1 MKNVLVV
8 GSINIDLVMNTERVA
23 KVGETVRGTAFNTF
37 AGGKGANQAVA
48 AARLGANVKMLGAVG
63 NDVYGD
69 TLLDG
74 MQKDGIENSF
84 GKIQSSVCSKIDTE
98 AYLCQ
103 KIGSYLRVEFLFG
116 ENIHVEKTGVLKN
129 VGKDFLVLT
138 ESGTDTEI
146 VCSAKNIKF
155 INIYNIN
162 KG

>member
-1 MKNVLVV
+1 MRRYGCTKRNP
-8 GSINIDLVMNTERVA
+8 NPKWPYE
-23 KVGETVRGTAFNTF
+23 
-37 AGGKGANQAVA
+37 QAVVAVPPNSQA
-48 AARLGANVKMLGAVG
+48 ATAAKMNNSLRVLENQQIKETENLSDNNGYFRETNMPIMG
-63 NDVYGD
+63 Y
-69 TLLDG
+69 

-103 KIGSYLRVEFLFG
+103 KVGSYLRVEFLFG